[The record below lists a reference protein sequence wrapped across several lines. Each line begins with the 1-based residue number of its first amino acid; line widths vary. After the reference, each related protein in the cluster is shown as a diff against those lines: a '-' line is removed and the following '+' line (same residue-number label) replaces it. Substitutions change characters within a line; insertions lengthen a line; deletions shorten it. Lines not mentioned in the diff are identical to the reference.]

1 MTRTRRM
8 TRTDQV
14 LKWIGAGTLL
24 LIVLPIVV
32 ITARDIPGVIREI
45 KIERMGWKGGWKQAH

>member
-1 MTRTRRM
+1 M